1 MISVCRG
8 LPRCR
13 CGCLSVLFLGCAVCA
28 VLLVAARVQ
37 EWGLSLLQMGPLL
50 PFERRLLTG
59 PLVHLFMFVVITSPG
74 ASTIRRQMPAMSD
87 I

>member
-1 MISVCRG
+1 MISECRG

-59 PLVHLFMFVVITSPG
+59 PVPLLQLFILVVITSPG
-74 ASTIRRQMPAMSD
+74 ARTIRR
-87 I
+87 

>member
-1 MISVCRG
+1 MSAEAFRAVAADASQF
-8 LPRCR
+8 L
-13 CGCLSVLFLGCAVCA
+13 VLGCAVCA

-50 PFERRLLTG
+50 PFERRLVQGLH
-59 PLVHLFMFVVITSPG
+59 VHLCMFVVIPSPG
-74 ASTIRRQMPAMSD
+74 ASTIRRQMPAMSN